1 MKNQNI
7 SATIVAQPPSNKQ
20 FKGRSPQKS
29 PQAEQLSLFTP
40 ANPQDSAD
48 LRIEPVPEALQWHPE
63 PRYWL
68 VHQESGLRVP
78 GTWSLEEAQIIL
90 YLSEGW
96 DWVVDPPSRIPA
108 CQGQILALCEAVC
121 DREIQRQGKS
131 HKVYRDLFTSQLA
144 GGEV

>member
-1 MKNQNI
+1 MKKNF
-7 SATIVAQPPSNKQ
+7 SATIVAQPASSKQ
-20 FKGRSPQKS
+20 SKGRSPQAK
-29 PQAEQLSLFTP
+29 QLCLFTL
-40 ANPQDSAD
+40 ANTQSAAD

-90 YLSEGW
+90 HLSEGW
-96 DWVVDPPSRIPA
+96 DWTVDPPSRIPA

-144 GGEV
+144 GGEA